1 MKTVH
6 IKNASRANC
15 LNKINVFEE
24 KLDYCYFDIFR
35 SYCLEADQ
43 CTQVKVIHNL

>member
-6 IKNASRANC
+6 TKNASRANC

-24 KLDYCYFDIFR
+24 KLYYCYFDIFR
-35 SYCLEADQ
+35 SDCLEADQ
-43 CTQVKVIHNL
+43 FTQVISYS